1 MKRELVN
8 WMIELKKNYSDCNTQ
23 IKDDENMQE
32 KLRCE
37 DGMKKSN
44 INIKI
49 KSIQMR
55 WSKEAKEKQRSG
67 KKKKPKVCVMLNFMC

>member
-1 MKRELVN
+1 
-8 WMIELKKNYSDCNTQ
+8 
-23 IKDDENMQE
+23 MQE

>member
-8 WMIELKKNYSDCNTQ
+8 LMIELKKNYSDCNTQ

-49 KSIQMR
+49 KIFQ
-55 WSKEAKEKQRSG
+55 
-67 KKKKPKVCVMLNFMC
+67 